1 MSCPTLPLLLPMI
14 TIPGLK
20 GNVFTTFCSIGAGHH
35 KSMKFY
41 LIIKSFLNI
50 FYLANTF
57 SRTEGKTLRRGK
69 ICYRTQCRRPSC
81 NEWTAVFPVACR
93 LVHCRQ
99 VEDMRNLN
107 KKSFS
112 FFTITPSQS
121 GWKPL
126 FIGGSVVRVRVRV

>member
-20 GNVFTTFCSIGAGHH
+20 GTVFTTFCSIGAGHH

-41 LIIKSFLNI
+41 LIIKSFLNF

-69 ICYRTQCRRPSC
+69 ICYRTQCRGASG
-81 NEWTAVFPVACR
+81 NEWSANLPVYLSACTLTA
-93 LVHCRQ
+93 
-99 VEDMRNLN
+99 
-107 KKSFS
+107 
-112 FFTITPSQS
+112 
-121 GWKPL
+121 
-126 FIGGSVVRVRVRV
+126 GGRHAEFE

>member
-20 GNVFTTFCSIGAGHH
+20 GTVFTTFCSIGAGHH

-41 LIIKSFLNI
+41 LIIKSFLNF

-69 ICYRTQCRRPSC
+69 ICYRTQCRGPSS
-81 NEWTAVFPVACR
+81 NEWSANIPVYLSACT
-93 LVHCRQ
+93 L
-99 VEDMRNLN
+99 
-107 KKSFS
+107 SA
-112 FFTITPSQS
+112 
-121 GWKPL
+121 
-126 FIGGSVVRVRVRV
+126 GGRHAEFE